1 LVSNTPLQ
9 ALIRCVTAAPV
20 SDSLFCAGFD
30 PVKLSVAVSE
40 FMLHLARHPA
50 FVRAIAEEPDYNE
63 AILKVRFTCFMNHT
77 TLDNVDIERLQQK
90 TGGKPGSVS
99 SAIDKHC

>member
-1 LVSNTPLQ
+1 MHRLSDCSTANPASDVPL
-9 ALIRCVTAAPV
+9 R
-20 SDSLFCAGFD
+20 AGFD

-63 AILKVRFTCFMNHT
+63 AILKVRFTSFMNRT
-77 TLDNVDIERLQQK
+77 R
-90 TGGKPGSVS
+90 
-99 SAIDKHC
+99 

>member
-1 LVSNTPLQ
+1 MYLWSLTC
-9 ALIRCVTAAPV
+9 RCMHGGAAPQQFLH
-20 SDSLFCAGFD
+20 DTLGFCAGFD

-63 AILKVRFTCFMNHT
+63 AILKVPST
-77 TLDNVDIERLQQK
+77 I
-90 TGGKPGSVS
+90 
-99 SAIDKHC
+99 